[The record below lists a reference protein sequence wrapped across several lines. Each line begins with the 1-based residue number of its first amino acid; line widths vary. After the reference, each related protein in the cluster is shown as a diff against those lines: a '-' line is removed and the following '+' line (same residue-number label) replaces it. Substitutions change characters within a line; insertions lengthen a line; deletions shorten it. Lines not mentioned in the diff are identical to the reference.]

1 MATAV
6 AHPISSP
13 AKKVVLTVPAA
24 LLLLCQI
31 AWASAPDIC
40 RVSDPSI
47 VTHTLSSGNLV
58 LGISDQGG
66 GYINKL
72 HVPGIGDVMGKISGM
87 YGRGGQS
94 DIRDIRHGVR
104 YNPTAAGF
112 RDDGGTVCT
121 VLATPSKLTI
131 PNRAC
136 CLWFGDYRY
145 DFTYWNNL
153 SYDGYSSRGTIV
165 DTDMIP
171 DSVEAGYVH
180 KQAQEITSEFDIFQD
195 YQDRRYT
202 TGTAYGGDNKI
213 TIPAIRHYF
222 HYDFVRDPS
231 VPMSPLL
238 QFPNDM
244 AIKVSDISTKNPVTT
259 NVGGA
264 YDMGVM
270 VAEFTWR
277 LQRNLW
283 EPAYCFNVRR
293 KDTEKTLKA
302 TPLSAPIAQEFLTYQ
317 NAELK
322 SRVTGFTGW
331 FKSPGG
337 HSPLIIL
344 SDSSSPTGGNALGI
358 FFPPTINNNT
368 VAGVRADGVP
378 DYTDDRRI
386 QTQSVVQYNG
396 RGMFIGFK
404 QILTGLLNPNAQG
417 VPAGGERVRGEVYFL
432 SGTPHEIYTNAQR
445 ICPF

>member
-1 MATAV
+1 MALYTASK
-6 AHPISSP
+6 SSLSDKP
-13 AKKVVLTVPAA
+13 VFMFTTA
-24 LLLLCQI
+24 LLAMLPPV
-31 AWASAPDIC
+31 AMAGVNDIC
-40 RVSDPSI
+40 RVSDPAI

-58 LGISDQGG
+58 LGISDHGG

-72 HVPGIGDVMGKISGM
+72 YVPGVGDVMGKISGM

-121 VLATPSKLTI
+121 VLATPSRLTI

-153 SYDGYSSRGTIV
+153 CYDGYRSRGTMV
-165 DTDMIP
+165 DNDMIP

-202 TGTAYGGDNKI
+202 IGTAYGCDNQV

-231 VPMSPLL
+231 AAMAPLL
-238 QFPNDM
+238 QFPNNVE
-244 AIKVSDISTKNPVTT
+244 IKVSDISSTSPSAT
-259 NVGGA
+259 NVCGA
-264 YDMGVM
+264 YDMGVL
-270 VAEFTWR
+270 VEEFTWR
-277 LQRNLW
+277 FQRNLW
-283 EPAYCFNVRR
+283 EPAYCFNVRQ
-293 KDTEKTLKA
+293 KDTEKTLAA
-302 TPLSAPIAQEFLTYQ
+302 TDLSSHTNQEFLTYQ
-317 NAELK
+317 NAPLK
-322 SRVTGFTGW
+322 SRVTGFDGW
-331 FKSPGG
+331 FKSAGG
-337 HSPLIIL
+337 YSPLIIL
-344 SDSSSPTGGNALGI
+344 SDSSSTTSGNALGI

-378 DYTDDRRI
+378 HYTDDRRI
-386 QTQSVVQYNG
+386 QVQSVIQYNG
-396 RGMFIGFK
+396 KGILIGFK
-404 QILTGLLNPNAQG
+404 QILTGLLNPSAEG

-432 SGTPHEIYTNAQR
+432 YGTPSTIYSNAQR